1 MRVRDIMVAPVLTAR
16 PATPLAEIA
25 RLMLDHRVGAIVIVA
40 EDDPEKVVGIVTETD
55 FDLREQGI
63 PFSAFRAPKLFGHW
77 VSSEAELAQAYESAR
92 RRPVR
97 GIMRSPVVTVTASD
111 EVWKAARLMLDHD
124 IKRLPVL
131 ENGRL
136 VGIVTRHDLL
146 RRCAAEKEDA
156 AASAG
161 SG

>member
-1 MRVRDIMVAPVLTAR
+1 MVAPVITAR
-16 PATPLAEIA
+16 PATTLAEVA
-25 RLMLDHRVGAIVIVA
+25 RLMLDHRVGCIVIVA

-55 FDLREQGI
+55 FDLREQSI

-77 VSSEAELAQAYESAR
+77 VSSEAELERAYESAR
-92 RRPVR
+92 RTPVR
-97 GIMRSPVVTVTASD
+97 DIMRAPVLTVEASD
-111 EVWKAARLMLDHD
+111 EVWKAARLMLEHD

-146 RRCAAEKEDA
+146 KRCAADEDNA
-156 AASAG
+156 AASARPG
-161 SG
+161 